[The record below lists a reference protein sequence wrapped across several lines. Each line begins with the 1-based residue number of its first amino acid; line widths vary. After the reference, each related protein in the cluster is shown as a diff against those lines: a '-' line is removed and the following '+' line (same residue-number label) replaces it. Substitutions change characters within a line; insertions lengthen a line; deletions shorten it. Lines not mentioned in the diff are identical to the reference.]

1 MYQTQKM
8 MQNLRAS
15 ITSSSPI
22 NATQEEVATDQAGY
36 PPVRYSRLGYTTHK
50 IQTEFFKRLRQN
62 SSTMDR
68 LNDWLPSFLT
78 DYGSLSTPGDNE
90 STPSRRAVQLQEV
103 QAYQEPIKPQNE
115 DFSLI
120 LDIDDAI
127 ERLGMGRFQFEILV
141 AAGLCFASDAME
153 VLLLSFLAVILR
165 VEWDLTERETDSIIS
180 VVFAGAFIGTLILG
194 PLGDIIGRKPVFSVT
209 AAIIAVFGL
218 GTALVPDYKWL
229 LFARFMV
236 GFGVGGL
243 TVPFDTLA
251 EFVPTSNRGR
261 SLLYIEFFWT
271 AGTLLV
277 PALAWWALSGER
289 GGGSWR
295 FFVVLCAIPC
305 VFSTVL
311 GLVYVPESP
320 RWLLTQ
326 GKPDKALRI
335 LRAAAQR
342 NGKDPF
348 HAFPDG
354 IRLVQNTVHDDS
366 ESESVW
372 DLFSPKWFRTT
383 MLLWGAWFGLQ
394 FLYYGVIIAVSLVF
408 SVHDVDANGEG
419 GYEFDYSAIFI
430 SASSEILGLV
440 LVLMTVDKWGRIPTQ
455 TFTYLGGGFSCLIF
469 GFMAY
474 AEAPRGTLL
483 FLAFVARMFMMG
495 ATCTTWVSTTEILST
510 GNRATGHSAANAIG
524 RMGGF
529 FAPYIITEGNS
540 IRVIGV
546 VMFIV
551 SIFTAMIA
559 WQLPET
565 QGKAMGGA
573 HNDEDV
579 PEKKKEPVPQ
589 APYQII

>member
-1 MYQTQKM
+1 
-8 MQNLRAS
+8 
-15 ITSSSPI
+15 
-22 NATQEEVATDQAGY
+22 
-36 PPVRYSRLGYTTHK
+36 
-50 IQTEFFKRLRQN
+50 
-62 SSTMDR
+62 MDR
-68 LNDWLPSFLT
+68 LNEWIPSFLT
-78 DYGSLSTPGDNE
+78 GYGSLSTPDNDA
-90 STPSRRAVQLQEV
+90 STHPKPVLQLQEV
-103 QAYQEPIKPQNE
+103 QTHQEPIKPQNQ

-127 ERLGMGRFQFEILV
+127 ERLGMGRFQIQILV

-194 PLGDIIGRKPVFSVT
+194 PLGDIIGRKPVFSIT
-209 AAIIAVFGL
+209 AGIIAVFGL
-218 GTALVPDYKWL
+218 GTALVPNYRWL

-251 EFVPTSNRGR
+251 EFVPTSNRGK

-277 PALAWWALSGER
+277 PALAWWALGEER
-289 GGGSWR
+289 GGGSWPL
-295 FFVVLCAIPC
+295 FVVLCAIPC
-305 VFSTVL
+305 VFSTIL

-348 HAFPDG
+348 LAFPDG
-354 IRLVQNTVHDDS
+354 IQLVQNTVHD
-366 ESESVW
+366 SESVW

-383 MLLWGAWFGLQ
+383 MLLWGSWFGLQ

-408 SVHDVDANGEG
+408 SIHNADANNGEG
-419 GYEFDYSAIFI
+419 GYEFDYSAILI
-430 SASSEILGLV
+430 SASSEVLGLV
-440 LVLMTVDKWGRIPTQ
+440 VVLMTVDNWGRIPTQ
-455 TFTYLGGGFSCLIF
+455 TITYLGGGISCLML

-474 AEAPRGTLL
+474 AEAPRGILL
-483 FLAFVARMFMMG
+483 FLAFAARMFMMG
-495 ATCTTWVSTTEILST
+495 ASCTTWVSTTEILST

-540 IRVIGV
+540 IRFIGV
-546 VMFIV
+546 IMFIV
-551 SIFTAMIA
+551 SIFTAIIS

-565 QGKAMGGA
+565 KGKAMGEA
-573 HNDEDV
+573 HIDEDA
-579 PEKKKEPVPQ
+579 PEKMKRPAPQ
-589 APYQII
+589 APYQML

>member
-1 MYQTQKM
+1 
-8 MQNLRAS
+8 
-15 ITSSSPI
+15 
-22 NATQEEVATDQAGY
+22 
-36 PPVRYSRLGYTTHK
+36 
-50 IQTEFFKRLRQN
+50 
-62 SSTMDR
+62 MDR
-68 LNDWLPSFLT
+68 LNDWIPSFLT
-78 DYGSLSTPGDNE
+78 GYGSLSTPGDNA
-90 STPSRRAVQLQEV
+90 STHSTQALQLQEV
-103 QAYQEPIKPQNE
+103 QAYQEPMKPQNE
-115 DFSLI
+115 DVSLI
-120 LDIDDAI
+120 LDIDEAI

-165 VEWDLTERETDSIIS
+165 VEWDLTERETDTIIS

-194 PLGDIIGRKPVFSVT
+194 PLGDIIGRKPVFSIT

-218 GTALVPDYKWL
+218 GTALVPNYRWL

-251 EFVPTSNRGR
+251 EFVPTSNRGK

-277 PALAWWALSGER
+277 PALAWWALGDSN
-289 GGGSWR
+289 GGGSWP

-305 VFSTVL
+305 VFSTIL

-348 HAFPDG
+348 HAFPEG
-354 IRLVQNTVHDDS
+354 IQLVQNTVHED
-366 ESESVW
+366 SESVW
-372 DLFSPKWFRTT
+372 DLFSPEWFQTT
-383 MLLWGAWFGLQ
+383 MQLWGAWFGLG

-408 SVHDVDANGEG
+408 SVRDVDGEG
-419 GYEFDYSAIFI
+419 GYEFDYGAIFI
-430 SASSEILGLV
+430 SASAEILGLV
-440 LVLMTVDKWGRIPTQ
+440 FVLMTVDNWGRIPTQ
-455 TFTYLGGGFSCLIF
+455 TVTYLGGGLSCLIL
-469 GFMAY
+469 GFTAY

-495 ATCTTWVSTTEILST
+495 ATCTTWVSTTEILSS

-540 IRVIGV
+540 LRSIGV

-551 SIFTAMIA
+551 SIFTAMIS

-565 QGKAMGGA
+565 QGKAMGEA
-573 HNDEDV
+573 HLDENV
-579 PEKKKEPVPQ
+579 SETKKEPASQ
-589 APYQII
+589 APYQML

>member
-1 MYQTQKM
+1 MLY
-8 MQNLRAS
+8 
-15 ITSSSPI
+15 
-22 NATQEEVATDQAGY
+22 
-36 PPVRYSRLGYTTHK
+36 
-50 IQTEFFKRLRQN
+50 
-62 SSTMDR
+62 R
-68 LNDWLPSFLT
+68 LNDWLTSFLT
-78 DYGSLSTPGDNE
+78 GYGSLSKPGDNAL
-90 STPSRRAVQLQEV
+90 TNPRQTLQLQEV
-103 QAYQEPIKPQNE
+103 QNYQQEPIKPKNNN
-115 DFSLI
+115 FSLI

-127 ERLGMGRFQFEILV
+127 ELLGMGRFQMEILV

-153 VLLLSFLAVILR
+153 VLLLSFLSVILR
-165 VEWDLTERETDSIIS
+165 VEWDLTERETDTIIS

-194 PLGDIIGRKPVFSVT
+194 PLGDIIGRKPVFTVT

-218 GTALVPDYKWL
+218 GTALVPNYEWL

-251 EFVPTSNRGR
+251 EFVPTSNRGK

-271 AGTLLV
+271 AGTLVV
-277 PALAWWALSGER
+277 PVFAWWALGEER
-289 GGGSWR
+289 GGGSWQ

-305 VFSTVL
+305 VFSTIL
-311 GLVYVPESP
+311 GLMYVPESP

-326 GKPDKALRI
+326 GKPDKALRV

-348 HAFPDG
+348 QAFPDG
-354 IRLVQNTVHDDS
+354 TQLVQKTIHK
-366 ESESVW
+366 SESVW
-372 DLFSPKWFRTT
+372 DLFSPKWLRTT
-383 MLLWGAWFGLQ
+383 MLLWGAWFGLA

-408 SVHDVDANGEG
+408 SVHDVDENGEG

-430 SASSEILGLV
+430 SASAEILGLL
-440 LVLMTVDKWGRIPTQ
+440 LVLMTVDNWGRITTQ
-455 TFTYLGGGFSCLIF
+455 TATYLGGGFSCLIL

-474 AEAPRGTLL
+474 AEAPRAMLL

-495 ATCTTWVSTTEILST
+495 ASCTTWVSTTEILST
-510 GNRATGHSAANAIG
+510 DIRATGHSAANAMG

-551 SIFTAMIA
+551 SIVTATISL
-559 WQLPET
+559 QLPET
-565 QGKAMGGA
+565 QGKALGEA
-573 HNDEDV
+573 HIEEDV
-579 PEKKKEPVPQ
+579 TEEKKDSGPQ
-589 APYQII
+589 SPYQML

>member
-1 MYQTQKM
+1 MNQ
-8 MQNLRAS
+8 
-15 ITSSSPI
+15 
-22 NATQEEVATDQAGY
+22 
-36 PPVRYSRLGYTTHK
+36 
-50 IQTEFFKRLRQN
+50 
-62 SSTMDR
+62 
-68 LNDWLPSFLT
+68 LNDWIPEFLT
-78 DYGSLSTPGDNE
+78 GYGSLPRPGDND
-90 STPSRRAVQLQEV
+90 STHSRQVLQLHEV
-103 QAYQEPIKPQNE
+103 QNFQEPIKPKNK

-127 ERLGMGRFQFEILV
+127 ERLGMGRFQIEILV

-165 VEWDLTERETDSIIS
+165 VEWDLTERETDTIIS

-218 GTALVPDYKWL
+218 GTALVPNYKWL

-277 PALAWWALSGER
+277 PALAWWALGEER
-289 GGGSWR
+289 GGGSWQ

-305 VFSTVL
+305 VFSTIL

-348 HAFPDG
+348 EAFPDG
-354 IRLVQNTVHDDS
+354 IQLVQNTVHD
-366 ESESVW
+366 SESVW

-419 GYEFDYSAIFI
+419 GYAFDYSAIFI

-440 LVLMTVDKWGRIPTQ
+440 LVILTVDNCGRITTQ
-455 TFTYLGGGFSCLIF
+455 TITYLGGGLSCLML

-551 SIFTAMIA
+551 SVLTAMIS

-565 QGKAMGGA
+565 QGKAMGEA
-573 HNDEDV
+573 NLDEDV
-579 PEKKKEPVPQ
+579 PAPEKKKLPAPQ
-589 APYQII
+589 APYQML